1 MGNGNNFRQL
11 PFTNGISS
19 KCTDAQK
26 NNDIVQTNMVK
37 PSQQYFIPVD
47 YETFSKWQQQVTEGI
62 DVQNINWADIRNKLK
77 NGIFGFD
84 VVIIQQL
91 LQAMENISV
100 LISTY
105 QPLLRTNIRQKIKGK
120 TKNYFVSNFIWRFF
134 SSFTMICL

>member
-47 YETFSKWQQQVTEGI
+47 YETFSKWQQQVTKGI
-62 DVQNINWADIRNKLK
+62 DV
-77 NGIFGFD
+77 
-84 VVIIQQL
+84 
-91 LQAMENISV
+91 
-100 LISTY
+100 
-105 QPLLRTNIRQKIKGK
+105 
-120 TKNYFVSNFIWRFF
+120 
-134 SSFTMICL
+134 